1 MESKHPGAPALTT
14 CFPSAGDRSPS
25 EVEAAMARRCPKAGE
40 VEQLY
45 LLRDQL
51 IRKLIVQGAV
61 SEDDVRALDRLG
73 RCNLAS
79 DHWALCDEH
88 AKALL
93 LADGHHQV
101 RACAA
106 ISAMRA

>member
-1 MESKHPGAPALTT
+1 MESKHPRAQALTP
-14 CFPSAGDRSPS
+14 CSPSAGEVSPS
-25 EVEAAMARRCPKAGE
+25 QMEAAMARRCPKAGE

-45 LLRDQL
+45 LLREQL
-51 IRKLIVQGAV
+51 VRRLIVQGTVREA
-61 SEDDVRALDRLG
+61 DVRALDRLG
-73 RCNLAS
+73 RCQVAS
-79 DHWALCDEH
+79 DQWALCDEH